1 MSPLEITASDFG
13 QFGEPSGTFCLVT
26 DESGGKAIHC
36 LPGRGYDRVL
46 HLTLPDGQSLG
57 ELLDARVPAD
67 AHVLVACPGRFV
79 TSPGPRELG
88 GRKLSVLP
96 AGSTPLTPGHV
107 AYLLQTAARTD
118 VARQEALAEEFFGH
132 AEAYDRLLI
141 TDDEAGCEA
150 EFDHTAG
157 ECVWNQ
163 QAGVLSPGEQ
173 QVFPSGKLSVTA
185 AEITVFSPEARLS
198 GLTGTLALRGWPIV
212 HRGADPADEPGQQR
226 LFEALAPL
234 VSHPVWLTVTGG
246 VIEDVT
252 APDAAARPAAEAL
265 DALLGTEPLYRTIWE
280 LGFGINT
287 TTEII
292 PANCGPNEVH
302 GASHGVVNLGLGV
315 TPTTRFALAFL
326 CPRSSL
332 LTPDGTPV
340 LGARRAVRRGR
351 MRRVSSASCGCH

>member
-1 MSPLEITASDFG
+1 M
-13 QFGEPSGTFCLVT
+13 
-26 DESGGKAIHC
+26 
-36 LPGRGYDRVL
+36 
-46 HLTLPDGQSLG
+46 
-57 ELLDARVPAD
+57 
-67 AHVLVACPGRFV
+67 
-79 TSPGPRELG
+79 
-88 GRKLSVLP
+88 
-96 AGSTPLTPGHV
+96 
-107 AYLLQTAARTD
+107 
-118 VARQEALAEEFFGH
+118 
-132 AEAYDRLLI
+132 
-141 TDDEAGCEA
+141 
-150 EFDHTAG
+150 
-157 ECVWNQ
+157 
-163 QAGVLSPGEQ
+163 
-173 QVFPSGKLSVTA
+173 
-185 AEITVFSPEARLS
+185 
-198 GLTGTLALRGWPIV
+198 
-212 HRGADPADEPGQQR
+212 
-226 LFEALAPL
+226 
-234 VSHPVWLTVTGG
+234 TGG